1 VYSVETDLNPA
12 AEERYLASLLI
23 SVTTRHLRDEAL
35 RLVAPELFYST
46 PLQALWAG
54 ARRLVDSGQP
64 IDRRRL
70 IAAAIDSD
78 PLPPVKGRDGH
89 GGWENTLRQVV
100 ERLGE
105 MVPVAA
111 DFPAAVAAVTR
122 AGSARR
128 LVEAAERI
136 KQFAFTAEE
145 PSDAHGLAADEIAKL
160 ARAEVSSDSR
170 PLAEVIDEFEKQQ
183 IAPEAMHAIP
193 TPWWDVNGILGGGL
207 QRGRF
212 YIVGARPGDGK
223 SLSTGNMA
231 QHAAKNDYPTV
242 MFSMEM
248 SDVEVAG
255 RLVSD
260 GAEVDMGEIN
270 RRDMSSVS
278 WDRFREYAN
287 QASAYPLWI
296 VDRPDL
302 TVNRVKAICRQH
314 KRTTGLDV
322 VVVDYL
328 QLIQAGRSAP
338 RQEQVAEISRA
349 LKVMSRELDCAVVV
363 PSQLNRRSLDRERP
377 TLADLRESG
386 SLEQDADVVILLSR
400 QQFEGGDM
408 AGQYTGVITVD
419 VAKNRQGR
427 TGDVQMTFRG
437 NYSRIE

>member
-1 VYSVETDLNPA
+1 
-12 AEERYLASLLI
+12 
-23 SVTTRHLRDEAL
+23 
-35 RLVAPELFYST
+35 
-46 PLQALWAG
+46 
-54 ARRLVDSGQP
+54 
-64 IDRRRL
+64 
-70 IAAAIDSD
+70 
-78 PLPPVKGRDGH
+78 
-89 GGWENTLRQVV
+89 
-100 ERLGE
+100 
-105 MVPVAA
+105 
-111 DFPAAVAAVTR
+111 
-122 AGSARR
+122 
-128 LVEAAERI
+128 
-136 KQFAFTAEE
+136 
-145 PSDAHGLAADEIAKL
+145 
-160 ARAEVSSDSR
+160 
-170 PLAEVIDEFEKQQ
+170 
-183 IAPEAMHAIP
+183 
-193 TPWWDVNGILGGGL
+193 
-207 QRGRF
+207 
-212 YIVGARPGDGK
+212 
-223 SLSTGNMA
+223 
-231 QHAAKNDYPTV
+231 

-278 WDRFREYAN
+278 WDRFREYAG

>member
-1 VYSVETDLNPA
+1 VYSVETDLNPEA
-12 AEERYLASLLI
+12 AEKYLASLLI
-23 SVTTRHLRDEAL
+23 SVTTRSLRDEAL
-35 RLVAPELFYST
+35 RLVDPEFFYS
-46 PLQALWAG
+46 PPIQALWAG
-54 ARRLVDSGQP
+54 ARQLLDAGQP

-70 IAAAIDSD
+70 IAAAIDSS
-78 PLPPVKGRDGH
+78 PLPPVVGRDGR
-89 GGWENTLRQVV
+89 GGWEKTLRVFV
-100 ERLGE
+100 EHLGE
-105 MVPVAA
+105 MVPRAA
-111 DFPAAVAAVTR
+111 DFPAAVETVNRTGAM
-122 AGSARR
+122 RR

-136 KQFAFTAEE
+136 KQWAFAAEE
-145 PSDAHGLAADEIAKL
+145 PSDAHGRAIDEIAKL
-160 ARAEVSSDSR
+160 SSADTSTESR
-170 PLAEVIDEFEKQQ
+170 SLADTLVEFEKQQ
-183 IAPEAMHAIP
+183 LSPEAVHAIP

-231 QHAAKNDYPTV
+231 QKAASDGFPTV

-248 SDVEVAG
+248 PDTEIAG

-260 GAEVDMGEIN
+260 GAEVDMAEIN
-270 RRDMSSVS
+270 SRDMGSVS
-278 WDRFREYAN
+278 WDRFHAYAERAR
-287 QASAYPLWI
+287 QYPLWL

-328 QLIQAGRSAP
+328 QLLQPNRALP
-338 RQEQVAEISRA
+338 RQEQVGEISRA
-349 LKVMSRELDCAVVV
+349 LKVLSRELDCAVVV
-363 PSQLNRRSLDRERP
+363 PSQLNRRSLDRDRP
-377 TLADLRESG
+377 NLADLRESG

-408 AGQYTGVITVD
+408 QGQYTGVVTVD

-427 TGDVQMTFRG
+427 TGSVEMTFRG